1 MDTAH
6 LSSLLTGYSSPF
18 PEESIA
24 RLRMLS
30 LLEKGKD
37 AWNRVHYEPG
47 HFTASAYV
55 LNPVDWRVA
64 MVFHRH
70 LKRWLQPGGHA
81 EDSDAT
87 IEASARRELLEETG
101 LDPRG
106 KWELLDLDIHVIP
119 ARPGQP
125 AHEHFD
131 LRFLCLPSQE
141 ILPELCAADDAEAAC
156 WQPMELLR
164 KSDEVGMR
172 RIYVKLAEFIGSIH

>member
-1 MDTAH
+1 
-6 LSSLLTGYSSPF
+6 
-18 PEESIA
+18 
-24 RLRMLS
+24 
-30 LLEKGKD
+30 
-37 AWNRVHYEPG
+37 
-47 HFTASAYV
+47 
-55 LNPVDWRVA
+55 

-141 ILPELCAADDAEAAC
+141 ILPELCAC